1 MNPRTQEEK
10 KITEDSFL
18 LNWIP
23 VPAFARMT
31 FLRGNDKATIT
42 LQILIHLLTAHCVAP
57 LGLGRLGETVPG
69 AYAARLFY

>member
-18 LNWIP
+18 LNWIAA
-23 VPAFARMT
+23 PAFARMT

-57 LGLGRLGETVPG
+57 HAFAAAGYTGL
-69 AYAARLFY
+69 